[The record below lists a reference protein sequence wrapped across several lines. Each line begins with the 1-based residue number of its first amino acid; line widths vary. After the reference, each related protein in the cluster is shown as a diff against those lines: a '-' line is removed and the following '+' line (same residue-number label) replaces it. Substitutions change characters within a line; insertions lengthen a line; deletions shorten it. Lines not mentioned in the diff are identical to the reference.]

1 MVGVTEEEVP
11 CARQCCSD
19 ACVLGYVSISEEENI
34 NRVEHSILCD
44 WEDPGY
50 TWKDEINLV
59 WENTGKYALNQV
71 REFISEYAVTEKH
84 NVRLLSRVVKI
95 LFLLQ
100 FMAF

>member
-50 TWKDEINLV
+50 T
-59 WENTGKYALNQV
+59 
-71 REFISEYAVTEKH
+71 
-84 NVRLLSRVVKI
+84 
-95 LFLLQ
+95 
-100 FMAF
+100 